1 MHTMKTP
8 DPKRFP
14 LSLRT
19 TKQLREKLEA
29 AAAESGRSLA
39 QEIELRLEMSF
50 DRQATARDAVDE
62 ALRTWVR
69 IEAPPT
75 WGALKE
81 RMKLAGSLSPE
92 QYSKQYRPKRA
103 GSRPGAAGKKR
114 EG

>member
-69 IEAPPT
+69 VEAST
-75 WGALKE
+75 WPALKE

-92 QYSKQYRPKRA
+92 QYSEQYRPKRA
-103 GSRPGAAGKKR
+103 GSRPGAVGKKR
-114 EG
+114 AG